1 MTQRNYLIV
10 ALDTSLTAPGIV
22 FKTLIP
28 AIARSGSI
36 TLLTEEHDPSMPLDG
51 IRLIRLHDSTEKW
64 RWAKRKWRWLWCNP
78 RDGRWA
84 RKTFK
89 ENREVFLSEKY
100 DAIIVLTSN
109 GYYSALNLC
118 KLLKEKLRCPYII
131 YSVDG
136 MPSPVPW
143 LGKDADVHPKVSR
156 GLNRLC
162 ACANLFILS
171 NPMMLEYE
179 KGIVKD
185 FKGTWDYLYTP
196 YRDLPEGFRM
206 VPHEGFNIL
215 YAGSLY
221 GLRKI
226 DGLADAFRRFLEIRP
241 DARLIIVG
249 DVWKQH
255 KEYARDLVDEG
266 KIIFKDA
273 TLQINDYYAQADC
286 LIDIAADIPDDV
298 FLSSKVICYLPYSL
312 PIIAISGANSPVSQ
326 IMGGLQSIMQCSNNS
341 AQILD
346 ALVKAQHIK
355 DCSDRKSLLEE
366 FSAGYLCRRFLSLI
380 EAQLS

>member
-1 MTQRNYLIV
+1 
-10 ALDTSLTAPGIV
+10 
-22 FKTLIP
+22 
-28 AIARSGSI
+28 
-36 TLLTEEHDPSMPLDG
+36 MPLDN
-51 IRLIRLHDSTEKW
+51 IRLIQLHDSTEKW
-64 RWAKRKWRWLWCNP
+64 RWAKRKWRWLGFNP

-84 RKTFK
+84 RRTFR
-89 ENREVFLSEKY
+89 ENREVLLSEHY
-100 DAIIVLTSN
+100 DVIIVLTSN
-109 GYYSALNLC
+109 GYYSALNLG

-136 MPSPVPW
+136 MPSPIPW

-162 ACANLFILS
+162 SCANLFILS
-171 NPMMLEYE
+171 NPMMQEYE

-185 FKGTWDYLYTP
+185 FKGAWDYLYTP
-196 YRDLPEGFRM
+196 YRELPDGFTM

-226 DGLADAFRRFLEIRP
+226 DGLANAFRRFLEIRP

-255 KEYARDLVDEG
+255 KEYARDLVDKG
-266 KIIFKDA
+266 KIIFKDT
-273 TLQINDYYAQADC
+273 TLQINDYYAKADC

-298 FLSSKVICYLPYSL
+298 FLSSKVICYLPYRL

-326 IMGGLQSIMQCSNNS
+326 IMGGLNSIMQSSNN
-341 AQILD
+341 ADQILD
-346 ALVKAQHIK
+346 ALVKAQNIN
-355 DCSDRKSLLEE
+355 DCTDRKALLEE
-366 FSAGYLCRRFLSLI
+366 FSAKYLCKRFLSQI
-380 EAQLS
+380 ETQLS

>member
-1 MTQRNYLIV
+1 MIV

-28 AIARSGSI
+28 YIAQSGRI
-36 TLLTEEHDPSMPLDG
+36 TLLTEDHDPSMPLDH
-51 IRLIRLHDSTEKW
+51 IRLIQLHNAAENW
-64 RWAKRKWRWLWCNP
+64 RWAKRKWRWLGFNP

-84 RKTFK
+84 RKTYR
-89 ENREVFLSEKY
+89 ENREAFLSEHY

-109 GYYSALNLC
+109 SYYPALNLG

-136 MPSPVPW
+136 MPSPIPW
-143 LGKDADVHPKVSR
+143 LGKDADLHPKISR

-162 ACANLFILS
+162 SCADLFILS
-171 NPMMLEYE
+171 NPMMLEYQ
-179 KGIVKD
+179 KSIVTD
-185 FKGTWDYLYTP
+185 FKGSWDYLYTP
-196 YRDLPEGFRM
+196 YRELPERFSL

-226 DGLADAFRRFLEIRP
+226 DGLADAFRRFLSIRP

-255 KEYARDLVDEG
+255 KEYAPDLVEEG
-266 KIIFKDA
+266 KIVFKEA
-273 TLQINDYYAQADC
+273 TLQINDYYAKADC

-312 PIIAISGANSPVSQ
+312 PIIAISGKNSPVSQ
-326 IMGGLQSIMQCSNNS
+326 IMGGLQSIMQCSNNHTE
-341 AQILD
+341 ILQ
-346 ALVKAQHIK
+346 ALVKVQEIK
-355 DCSDRKSLLEE
+355 DFSDRRALLTE
-366 FSAGYLCRRFLSLI
+366 FSAKYLCRRFLSQI
-380 EAQLS
+380 ETQLD